1 MADRARSAF
10 MILKSK
16 RQRIEDDKDDFHV
29 VNKRFKREG
38 DPYLRNQIFFSMW
51 ISNAIPK
58 LRKKVLILIPGFPES
73 DSKSDSKCDSKKTP
87 RQNERRTE
95 ATI

>member
-29 VNKRFKREG
+29 VNKRFKGEG
-38 DPYLRNQIFFSMW
+38 DPYLRNQIFFSM
-51 ISNAIPK
+51 
-58 LRKKVLILIPGFPES
+58 
-73 DSKSDSKCDSKKTP
+73 
-87 RQNERRTE
+87 
-95 ATI
+95 